1 MALINQNSVIG
12 VTSITSPGASNVLT
26 VHTSDTTERLRITS
40 NGLSFS
46 GTNASLDTSGNLT
59 VGGNVSVGGTLTYE
73 DVTNIDSV
81 GIITA
86 QAGIRVT
93 GGSVGIGTDNP
104 VGNLEIRDS
113 KANLIVA
120 KDGLTVKSNSDLA
133 TQYDLIQ
140 LGAGGALASYSTA
153 TATADTQFIHNAYRH
168 SGGQWKYRYADTAMR
183 FRMNSPGNTFIFESA
198 ASGSADADITFAER
212 LRIDS
217 SGRLLVGTDST
228 VFDNNFGI
236 GMLQVTNKTGYQHVL
251 ISGHSAAAANATC
264 LSVGRSRGTQASPAY
279 LQSGDHI
286 ARFSATSYNGGNY
299 QTSGA
304 IDFFAADN
312 HASNDLPGYISFKTV
327 PDGSATP
334 TERLR
339 ITSSGVVGINTT
351 TGFDT
356 SVGLAVRNG
365 ASGSD
370 HTMID
375 IIANTNET
383 SRLVFSDDTDHNQG
397 RIQYNH
403 LGNSLS
409 FYTNGNNE
417 RLRIGSAG
425 QIGLSG
431 DNYGTAGQVIK
442 STGTGTAPTWQN
454 LHQFMF
460 FGEQDTS
467 HTIATGTYTRLINL
481 GTNDFSIGDSSI
493 ASFDESV
500 GRVTIG
506 ADGAGYYYLEM
517 HGGIDDVQASDYVQV
532 VIKKNGS
539 SSGTDGT
546 RLSTYGRG
554 WNSGAANQVV
564 TTSTSCIALLAAGDY
579 VQFYIYH
586 NEGSSEPT
594 EQNRCAV
601 MGYKL

>member
-1 MALINQNSVIG
+1 MALDK
-12 VTSITSPGASNVLT
+12 LT
-26 VHTSDTTERLRITS
+26 QVSGKISDKIVHTSDADTSIKFPAADTVTIETGATERLRITDD
-40 NGLSFS
+40 GKVGI
-46 GTNASLDTSGNLT
+46 GTDDPTGTVHIIGGQANQLWLDNTGQQYTQLRLLNDGSSKSELN
-59 VGGNVSVGGTLTYE
+59 Y
-73 DVTNIDSV
+73 DNIDSELTLFATSGSDIVFKIGGAGV
-81 GIITA
+81 GEKLRITSA
-86 QAGIRVT
+86 
-93 GGSVGIGTDNP
+93 GSVGIGTTNP
-104 VGNLEIRDS
+104 SSGFKLDVNG
-113 KANLIVA
+113 
-120 KDGLTVKSNSDLA
+120 DLS
-133 TQYDLIQ
+133 
-140 LGAGGALASYSTA
+140 LGE
-153 TATADTQFIHNAYRH
+153 
-168 SGGQWKYRYADTAMR
+168 SGGSD
-183 FRMNSPGNTFIFESA
+183 NTFIDQKQD
-198 ASGSADADITFAER
+198 GSLEI
-212 LRIDS
+212 IN
-217 SGRLLVGTDST
+217 SGRVGNNGSIRINKTNSISGDTTYFRNFEVYDGKTNLLLLV
-228 VFDNNFGI
+228 
-236 GMLQVTNKTGYQHVL
+236 
-251 ISGHSAAAANATC
+251 
-264 LSVGRSRGTQASPAY
+264 
-279 LQSGDHI
+279 
-286 ARFSATSYNGGNY
+286 
-299 QTSGA
+299 
-304 IDFFAADN
+304 
-312 HASNDLPGYISFKTV
+312 
-327 PDGSATP
+327 DG
-334 TERLR
+334 
-339 ITSSGVVGINTT
+339 SSGVVGINTT

-397 RIQYNH
+397 RLQYNH
-403 LGNSLS
+403 TGNSLA

>member
-104 VGNLEIRDS
+104 VGNLEVRDS

-120 KDGLTVKSNSDLA
+120 KDGLTVKSNSNLH
-133 TQYDLIQ
+133 TTYDMLQI
-140 LGAGGALASYSTA
+140 GAGGALASYSTA
-153 TATADTQFIHNAYRH
+153 TATADTQLVHNAYRH
-168 SGGQWKYRYADTAMR
+168 SGGTQKYRYADTATRIM
-183 FRMNSPGNTFIFESA
+183 MNSPGGSFRFQNA
-198 ASGSADADITFAER
+198 ASGSADADITFTER
-212 LRIDS
+212 LRITS
-217 SGRLLVGTDST
+217 AGLVGIGTNNPNRKLVISQANSTAYSGTDFDQDYHVLKLNNFTDS
-228 VFDNNFGI
+228 
-236 GMLQVTNKTGYQHVL
+236 
-251 ISGHSAAAANATC
+251 
-264 LSVGRSRGTQASPAY
+264 
-279 LQSGDHI
+279 
-286 ARFSATSYNGGNY
+286 
-299 QTSGA
+299 
-304 IDFFAADN
+304 
-312 HASNDLPGYISFKTV
+312 KTV
-327 PDGSATP
+327 GMQFLIGSNGEAAITATETSDGATDLAFG
-334 TERLR
+334 TRGSGSRAERLR
-339 ITSSGVVGINTT
+339 ITSSGLVGINTT

-397 RIQYNH
+397 RLQYNH
-403 LGNSLS
+403 TGNSLA